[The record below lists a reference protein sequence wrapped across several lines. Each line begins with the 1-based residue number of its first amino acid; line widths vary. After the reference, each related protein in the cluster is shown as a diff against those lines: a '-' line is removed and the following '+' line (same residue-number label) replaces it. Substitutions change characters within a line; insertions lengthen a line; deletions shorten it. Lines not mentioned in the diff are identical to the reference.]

1 MHTSLYDYCV
11 KQGEEALLRQWDG
24 EKNGDLRPEDI
35 TYGSK
40 RKVWWRCEKGHSW
53 QASVCSRA
61 GDGAGC
67 PYCTGRR
74 PMPGETDLASQFPDI
89 AAQWHP
95 SKNLPLTPE
104 EMLPGS
110 HRKV

>member
-74 PMPGETDLASQFPDI
+74 PMPGETDLAFQFPDI

-104 EMLPGS
+104 EMVLI
-110 HRKV
+110 HLM

>member
-1 MHTSLYDYCV
+1 MGQTMYDYCAERG
-11 KQGEEALLRQWDG
+11 KIALLREWHPTR
-24 EKNGDLRPEDI
+24 NGSLTTKGV
-35 TYGSK
+35 TYGSG

-67 PYCTGRR
+67 HYCTGRR

-104 EMLPGS
+104 EMVLI
-110 HRKV
+110 HLM

>member
-53 QASVCSRA
+53 QAAVSARA
-61 GDGAGC
+61 MGGAGC
-67 PYCTGRR
+67 TVCAGKKVL
-74 PMPGETDLASQFPDI
+74 PGENDLASQVPEV
-89 AAQWHP
+89 AAQWNEE
-95 SKNLPLTPE
+95 KNGAKTPNQT
-104 EMLPGS
+104 S
-110 HRKV
+110 A